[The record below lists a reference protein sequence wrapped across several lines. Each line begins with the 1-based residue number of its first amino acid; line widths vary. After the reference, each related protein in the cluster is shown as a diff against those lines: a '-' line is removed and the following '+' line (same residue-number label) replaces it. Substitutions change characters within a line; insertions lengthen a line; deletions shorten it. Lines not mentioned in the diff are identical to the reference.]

1 MARLKRK
8 SISIIAKLRNY
19 FFTGIVVLV
28 PIGITLYL
36 TKFFISISPK
46 LIPSNINPNNYMPF
60 SIPGLE
66 IVLSVIFITLIGGLS
81 LSFIGRKFLQIFNDL
96 LKKIPILRTIYSAI
110 GQMAEFLAP
119 KRGKKKPGTIQ
130 SQQRLGMLVQKVG
143 KADPPDY
150 TKVSASLRSAKQRGP
165 VKRLLAQDE
174 TARVQAPVDVSI
186 FTKGGNSFENSEK
199 AIRKRAK
206 NHY

>member
-1 MARLKRK
+1 M
-8 SISIIAKLRNY
+8 
-19 FFTGIVVLV
+19 
-28 PIGITLYL
+28 
-36 TKFFISISPK
+36 
-46 LIPSNINPNNYMPF
+46 
-60 SIPGLE
+60 
-66 IVLSVIFITLIGGLS
+66 
-81 LSFIGRKFLQIFNDL
+81 
-96 LKKIPILRTIYSAI
+96 
-110 GQMAEFLAP
+110 P

-206 NHY
+206 NAQRNLSRSAGRSIGNAYKAKLGLSLGQLFEDYVTPPQESKNPAIKILIISRRRVNSKTLSTSGSGHIPISNYPLTRQMLEMLFVKALIKNALIGQ